1 MVTAASALAD
11 EVAVLRRRVAD
22 LQTACDEAQLSKAA
36 MRLAI
41 AGLRREL
48 NGPLSVLVPRVD
60 LMLQEAEERELPRTV
75 LEDLAV
81 LQRHL
86 ERLCRV
92 AEVLAAAEPDRG
104 GLVDLNA
111 VRANPG
117 EPCPTTEP
125 EGTGLGLSIIRGIG
139 VNHRTTSEINDR
151 ATRERRTRGTV
162 QS

>member
-1 MVTAASALAD
+1 V
-11 EVAVLRRRVAD
+11 E
-22 LQTACDEAQLSKAA
+22 
-36 MRLAI
+36 
-41 AGLRREL
+41 
-48 NGPLSVLVPRVD
+48 
-60 LMLQEAEERELPRTV
+60 
-75 LEDLAV
+75 
-81 LQRHL
+81 
-86 ERLCRV
+86 
-92 AEVLAAAEPDRG
+92 EVLAAAEPDRG